1 VAIENRRSGRRVYCG
16 STAEAE
22 GAGKLVDGWVRE
34 LSQGGLFLHTE
45 IELPR
50 DSPISLRF
58 ALPGDS
64 QPIEARGQVVY
75 NHAYPIG
82 DGGQG
87 FGVQFVEVDPEGL
100 RAIARYVSLGGTQAV
115 AQA

>member
-16 STAEAE
+16 STAEAQGE
-22 GAGKLVDGWVRE
+22 GRLVDGWVRE

-50 DSPISLRF
+50 DSPISVRF
-58 ALPGDS
+58 NLPGDN

-75 NHAYPIG
+75 NHSYPIG

-87 FGVQFVEVDPEGL
+87 FGVQFVEVDPRGL
-100 RAIARYVSLGGTQAV
+100 RAIAKYVAIGGAHPG